1 MKKNRSKINLKL
13 AQIKDLKFTQQLYN
27 QNVLEKNFF
36 SPKKVNIKEHTI
48 WFKKKIKE
56 KMFYI
61 GLLKN
66 RVGYIR
72 FDKINEKNLSVS
84 IAIARKYKRKGY
96 GKKILLKALSKEK
109 ISKFNVLAKI
119 KKKNLISK
127 KFFLNSGFK
136 FLEGQNYVIKAKKKI
151 NI

>member
-1 MKKNRSKINLKL
+1 
-13 AQIKDLKFTQQLYN
+13 
-27 QNVLEKNFF
+27 
-36 SPKKVNIKEHTI
+36 
-48 WFKKKIKE
+48 
-56 KMFYI
+56 MFYI

-96 GKKILLKALSKEK
+96 GTKILLTALNKEK

-119 KKKNLISK
+119 KKGNLISK
-127 KFFLNSGFK
+127 NFFLNSGFK
-136 FLEGQNYVIKAKKKI
+136 FLKDQYYIFKQKQNIKI
-151 NI
+151 